1 MALTINTNI
10 MSLNAQR
17 NLSTSQTKLS
27 SAIERLSSGNRINS
41 AKDDAAG
48 LAISTRFTTQING
61 LNRAVQNA
69 NDGISLSQTTE
80 SALDEVTNN
89 LQRIREL
96 AVQSTNASNSSSDRA
111 ALDAEVQQRL
121 SEVTRIAT
129 QTNFNGMKVL
139 DGSAQN
145 LSFQVGANV
154 GEVITVG
161 LDKGM
166 KSNQVGQLASQTVD
180 VSSNFT
186 VAADAA
192 ATKGTFTSDAFTGAN
207 YTGAAAKTFKVG
219 NTNIT
224 LNTDLSGDTDGSATA
239 AAIQAQ
245 LTSAGDTS
253 VAVSAA
259 GGKVVFTAGTA
270 GAGAAPAPTGAG
282 AAIFGTGT
290 AVAGTDAVKAG
301 DAKSLTIAAGAAGAS
316 IQLADGTNF
325 SLAGTYKDAQGLADA
340 VNSKSGSGISAY
352 VSSDG
357 KSLTISSATGYTV
370 SGTQAGTLGITTQAV
385 STTSTL
391 ADSSVKTVDDANKT
405 INRIDAALQSVS
417 DLRSTLGA
425 VQNRFESTISNLQNI
440 SQNLTSSKSAI
451 TDADFAQETANMS
464 SAQILQQA
472 GVSVLAQAN
481 QSQQIVTKLL
491 Q

>member
-17 NLSTSQTKLS
+17 NLGASQTKLA

-48 LAISTRFTTQING
+48 LAISTRMTTQING

-96 AVQSTNASNSSSDRA
+96 AVQSTNASNSDSDRS

-154 GEVITVG
+154 GEVINVN
-161 LDKGM
+161 LNSGM
-166 KSNQVGQLASQTVD
+166 KANQVGQLATGSL
-180 VSSNFT
+180 
-186 VAADAA
+186 AA
-192 ATKGTFTSDAFTGAN
+192 ASFPKGLTLATGDL
-207 YTGAAAKTFKVG
+207 TIKLGAAAAVNVAAGTYGSVS
-219 NTNIT
+219 
-224 LNTDLSGDTDGSATA
+224 DLATA
-239 AAIQAQ
+239 INKAAG
-245 LTSAGDTS
+245 SS
-253 VAVSAA
+253 VASVD
-259 GGKVVFTAGTA
+259 GTTGELKVTADATNSITFGGTA
-270 GAGAAPAPTGAG
+270 QGTLGLPATAIAVSTSGASTA
-282 AAIFGTGT
+282 
-290 AVAGTDAVKAG
+290 AVAKTATSIDLVAG
-301 DAKSLTIAAGAAGAS
+301 DASFTVGGNSFDLTGSFKSM
-316 IQLADGTNF
+316 QDV
-325 SLAGTYKDAQGLADA
+325 ADA
-340 VNSKSGSGISAY
+340 INSKSGKGINAY
-352 VSSDG
+352 VSTDG
-357 KSLTISSATGYTV
+357 SLKFSSASEISVTT
-370 SGTQAGTLGITTQAV
+370 SGSAAATALGITAQDDKV
-385 STTSTL
+385 STTQTL
-391 ADSSVKTVDDANKT
+391 ADATVKTVDGANDT

-425 VQNRFESTISNLQNI
+425 VQNRFDSTISNLQNI

>member
-17 NLSTSQTKLS
+17 NLGASQTKLA

-48 LAISTRFTTQING
+48 LAISTRMTTQING

-96 AVQSTNASNSSSDRA
+96 AVQSTNASNSDSDRS

-154 GEVITVG
+154 GEVINVG

-166 KSNQVGQLASQTVD
+166 KANQVGQLATGSI
-180 VSSNFT
+180 
-186 VAADAA
+186 AA
-192 ATKGTFTSDAFTGAN
+192 ATFPKGLTLAAGDLTVKIG
-207 YTGAAAKTFKVG
+207 TGAAVNVAAG
-219 NTNIT
+219 NYGNVSDLATAINKAAGSNVASVDGTTGELAIT
-224 LNTDLSGDTDGSATA
+224 AGATDAVAFAGTAATTLGLPATTA
-239 AAIQAQ
+239 AAA
-245 LTSAGDTS
+245 
-253 VAVSAA
+253 
-259 GGKVVFTAGTA
+259 
-270 GAGAAPAPTGAG
+270 TGAST
-282 AAIFGTGT
+282 A
-290 AVAGTDAVKAG
+290 AVASTKTSIDLVAG
-301 DAKSLTIAAGAAGAS
+301 DASFTVGGQSFDLTGSFKSM
-316 IQLADGTNF
+316 QDV
-325 SLAGTYKDAQGLADA
+325 ADA
-340 VNSKSGSGISAY
+340 VNSKSGKGINAY
-352 VSSDG
+352 VSTDG
-357 KSLTISSATGYTV
+357 SLKFSSASDISVTV
-370 SGTQAGTLGITTQAV
+370 KAGSGAATLGLTTQTDAV
-385 STTSTL
+385 STTATL
-391 ADSSVKTVDDANKT
+391 ADANVKTVDGANDT

>member
-27 SAIERLSSGNRINS
+27 SAIERLSSGMRINS

-96 AVQSTNASNSSSDRA
+96 AVQSTNASNSDSDRA

-139 DGSAQN
+139 DGSAN
-145 LSFQVGANV
+145 SLSFQVGANV

-161 LDKGM
+161 LNQGM
-166 KSNQVGQLASQTVD
+166 KANQVGQLATGSASMSFAATAATAGKTVVAGAKTD
-180 VSSNFT
+180 YSGAGNDATFT
-186 VAADAA
+186 VG
-192 ATKGTFTSDAFTGAN
+192 GTS
-207 YTGAAAKTFKVG
+207 
-219 NTNIT
+219 IT
-224 LNTDLSGDTDGSATA
+224 LNTDLTNLTGVAGAINTQLTAAGNTAVTASVNADGKLQFTSATTGN
-239 AAIQAQ
+239 
-245 LTSAGDTS
+245 TS
-253 VAVSAA
+253 
-259 GGKVVFTAGTA
+259 
-270 GAGAAPAPTGAG
+270 AAPALGGADVADLG
-282 AAIFGTGT
+282 AATST
-290 AVAGTDAVKAG
+290 AGVSVG
-301 DAKSLTIAAGAAGAS
+301 DKTPVTLAAGAATLQVGDNPS
-316 IQLADGTNF
+316 FD
-325 SLAGTYKDAQGLADA
+325 LAGTYNSAQDLADA
-340 VNSKSGSGISAY
+340 INAKSGQGINAY
-352 VSSDG
+352 VGSDG
-357 KSLTISSATGYTV
+357 AVKFASAKDITVGGTAPASAGLT
-370 SGTQAGTLGITTQAV
+370 AGKLAV
-385 STTSTL
+385 STTTTL
-391 ADSSVKTVDDANKT
+391 ADSSVKTVDGANAT

-417 DLRSTLGA
+417 NLRSDLGA

>member
-1 MALTINTNI
+1 MSLTINTNI

-17 NLSTSQTKLS
+17 NLNTSQTKLA

-48 LAISTRFTTQING
+48 LAISTRMTTQING

-96 AVQSTNASNSSSDRA
+96 AVQSTNASNSDSDRA
-111 ALDAEVQQRL
+111 ALDSEVQQRL

-154 GEVITVG
+154 GEVINVG

-166 KSNQVGQLASQTVD
+166 KASQVGQLATGSL
-180 VSSNFT
+180 
-186 VAADAA
+186 AK
-192 ATKGTFTSDAFTGAN
+192 ATFP
-207 YTGAAAKTFKVG
+207 TGAAIADGDLTVKVGTNAAVNVAAGTYTSVSDLATAINKAAGSSVASVDSTTGELSIDGDTNDVTLTAKTG
-219 NTNIT
+219 
-224 LNTDLSGDTDGSATA
+224 TA
-239 AAIQAQ
+239 AED
-245 LTSAGDTS
+245 LGLKSYTSA
-253 VAVSAA
+253 
-259 GGKVVFTAGTA
+259 AGTA
-270 GAGAAPAPTGAG
+270 GVS
-282 AAIFGTGT
+282 T
-290 AVAGTDAVKAG
+290 AAVKGTSTAITLAKG
-301 DAKSLTIAAGAAGAS
+301 DLTLSVGGTSLDVEGSFKSM
-316 IQLADGTNF
+316 QDV
-325 SLAGTYKDAQGLADA
+325 ADA
-340 VNSKSGSGISAY
+340 INSQSGKGINAYVAQDGSLKFSSAQAITVQAKTGSGAE
-352 VSSDG
+352 D
-357 KSLTISSATGYTV
+357 
-370 SGTQAGTLGITTQAV
+370 LGFPTT
-385 STTSTL
+385 STTYAVDDNTTL
-391 ADSSVKTVDDANKT
+391 ADSNIKTVDGANAT

-417 DLRSTLGA
+417 DLRSQLGA

-472 GVSVLAQAN
+472 GVSVLATAN
-481 QSQQIVTKLL
+481 SSQQIVTKLL
-491 Q
+491 G

>member
-17 NLSTSQTKLS
+17 NLGASQTKLA

-48 LAISTRFTTQING
+48 LAISTRMTTQING

-96 AVQSTNASNSSSDRA
+96 AVQSTNASNSDSDRS

-154 GEVITVG
+154 GEVINVNLNT
-161 LDKGM
+161 GM
-166 KSNQVGQLASQTVD
+166 KANQVGQLATGSL
-180 VSSNFT
+180 
-186 VAADAA
+186 AA
-192 ATKGTFTSDAFTGAN
+192 ATFPKGLTLAAGALTVTNAAGTAVNVAAGNYGNVSDLAAAINKAAGSSVAAVDGTTGELAI
-207 YTGAAAKTFKVG
+207 TAGATAVDFGGAAAT
-219 NTNIT
+219 T
-224 LNTDLSGDTDGSATA
+224 LGLPATTA
-239 AAIQAQ
+239 AA
-245 LTSAGDTS
+245 G
-253 VAVSAA
+253 
-259 GGKVVFTAGTA
+259 
-270 GAGAAPAPTGAG
+270 TGAS
-282 AAIFGTGT
+282 TG
-290 AVAGTDAVKAG
+290 AVAATKTSIDLVAG
-301 DAKSLTIAAGAAGAS
+301 DASFTVGGQSFDLTGSFKSM
-316 IQLADGTNF
+316 QDV
-325 SLAGTYKDAQGLADA
+325 ADA
-340 VNSKSGSGISAY
+340 VNSKSGKGINAY
-352 VSSDG
+352 VSTDG
-357 KSLTISSATGYTV
+357 SLKFSSASDISVTV
-370 SGTQAGTLGITTQAV
+370 KAGSGAATLGLTTQTDAV

-391 ADSSVKTVDDANKT
+391 ADASVKTVDGANDT

-425 VQNRFESTISNLQNI
+425 VQNRFDSTISNLQNI

>member
-17 NLSTSQTKLS
+17 NLGASQTKLA

-48 LAISTRFTTQING
+48 LAISTRMTTQING

-96 AVQSTNASNSSSDRA
+96 AVQSTNASNSDSDRA
-111 ALDAEVQQRL
+111 ALDSEVQQRL

-139 DGSAQN
+139 DGSANN

-154 GEVITVG
+154 GEVINVG

-166 KSNQVGQLASQTVD
+166 KASQVGQLATGSLAKATFPTGLNLKAGDLTV
-180 VSSNFT
+180 
-186 VAADAA
+186 
-192 ATKGTFTSDAFTGAN
+192 
-207 YTGAAAKTFKVG
+207 KVG
-219 NTNIT
+219 
-224 LNTDLSGDTDGSATA
+224 
-239 AAIQAQ
+239 
-245 LTSAGDTS
+245 
-253 VAVSAA
+253 
-259 GGKVVFTAGTA
+259 TAGTA
-270 GAGAAPAPTGAG
+270 VDVAPGQYNSVSDLA
-282 AAIFGTGT
+282 AAINTAAGGPVASVDSTTGELSVKGGTTNDITFAGSAKTSLGIVDYT
-290 AVAGTDAVKAG
+290 ASATPAASVSTKTVAGTATSINLAKGDLSLSVGNTSLDIEGSFKSMQDVADAINSQSGKGINAYVAQDGSLKFSSAQAITVKATTG
-301 DAKSLTIAAGAAGAS
+301 TGA
-316 IQLADGTNF
+316 D
-325 SLAGTYKDAQGLADA
+325 
-340 VNSKSGSGISAY
+340 
-352 VSSDG
+352 
-357 KSLTISSATGYTV
+357 
-370 SGTQAGTLGITTQAV
+370 TLGFPTT
-385 STTSTL
+385 STTYAVDDNTTL
-391 ADSSVKTVDDANKT
+391 ADSNIKTVDGANAT

-417 DLRSTLGA
+417 DLRSQLGA

-472 GVSVLAQAN
+472 GVSVLATAN
-481 QSQQIVTKLL
+481 SSQQIVTKLL
-491 Q
+491 G

>member
-17 NLSTSQTKLS
+17 NLGASQTKLA

-48 LAISTRFTTQING
+48 LAISTRMTTQING

-96 AVQSTNASNSSSDRA
+96 AVQSTNASNSDSDRS

-154 GEVITVG
+154 GEVINVN
-161 LDKGM
+161 LNSGM
-166 KSNQVGQLASQTVD
+166 KANQVGQLATGSL
-180 VSSNFT
+180 
-186 VAADAA
+186 AA
-192 ATKGTFTSDAFTGAN
+192 ATFPKGLTLATGDLTVKVGAGTAVNVAAGTYGSVSDLATAINKAAGSTVASVDGTTGELAISGGATNAVVFGGTAQTALGLPATTAAGATGAS
-207 YTGAAAKTFKVG
+207 TAAIAGTATSIDLKAGEASFTVGGQSFDLVGSFKSEQDVADAI
-219 NTNIT
+219 NSK
-224 LNTDLSGDTDGSATA
+224 SGKGINAYVSTDGSLKFSSASEISITA
-239 AAIQAQ
+239 
-245 LTSAGDTS
+245 
-253 VAVSAA
+253 
-259 GGKVVFTAGTA
+259 
-270 GAGAAPAPTGAG
+270 TGAG
-282 AAIFGTGT
+282 AT
-290 AVAGTDAVKAG
+290 A
-301 DAKSLTIAAGAAGAS
+301 
-316 IQLADGTNF
+316 
-325 SLAGTYKDAQGLADA
+325 
-340 VNSKSGSGISAY
+340 
-352 VSSDG
+352 
-357 KSLTISSATGYTV
+357 
-370 SGTQAGTLGITTQAV
+370 LGITTQDDKV
-385 STTSTL
+385 STTQTL
-391 ADSSVKTVDDANKT
+391 ADSSVKTVDGANDT

-417 DLRSTLGA
+417 SLRSTLGA
-425 VQNRFESTISNLQNI
+425 VQNRFDSTISNLQNI

>member
-1 MALTINTNI
+1 MSLTINTNI

-48 LAISTRFTTQING
+48 MAISTRMTTQING

-69 NDGISLSQTTE
+69 NDGISLAQTTE

-96 AVQSTNASNSSSDRA
+96 AVQSTNASNSPSDRA

-139 DGSAQN
+139 DGSAKN

-166 KSNQVGQLASQTVD
+166 KANQVGSLAEVSATPTFGYKLAANALTVTTGGG
-180 VSSNFT
+180 SAKS
-186 VAADAA
+186 VAA
-192 ATKGTFTSDAFTGAN
+192 GTYASASD
-207 YTGAAAKTFKVG
+207 
-219 NTNIT
+219 
-224 LNTDLSGDTDGSATA
+224 LA
-239 AAIQAQ
+239 AAIN
-245 LTSAGDTS
+245 T
-253 VAVSAA
+253 AA
-259 GGKVVFTAGTA
+259 GSTVASVGTSGELTITNTDTVNPIA
-270 GAGAAPAPTGAG
+270 FGGAGATALGIPATVAKATDATTPT
-282 AAIFGTGT
+282 TGNST
-290 AVAGTDAVKAG
+290 AVADTFSNTLGAG
-301 DAKSLTIAAGAAGAS
+301 DLSISIGGGKSFDIT
-316 IQLADGTNF
+316 GTF
-325 SLAGTYKDAQGLADA
+325 KSTQDLADA
-340 VNSKSGSGISAY
+340 INAHTSEGISAY
-352 VSSDG
+352 VGEDGSLKMSSAQSIAVTLG
-357 KSLTISSATGYTV
+357 SSATNQASKLGF
-370 SGTQAGTLGITTQAV
+370 SAGTQAVATAT
-385 STTSTL
+385 TL
-391 ADSSVKTVDDANKT
+391 ADSSVKTVDGANET

-417 DLRSTLGA
+417 DLRSDLGA
-425 VQNRFESTISNLQNI
+425 VQNRFDSTISNLSNI
-440 SQNLTSSKSAI
+440 SQNLTASKSAI

-472 GVSVLAQAN
+472 GVSVLATAN

-491 Q
+491 G

>member
-17 NLSTSQTKLS
+17 NLSTSQMKLS
-27 SAIERLSSGNRINS
+27 SAIARLSSGNRINS

-96 AVQSTNASNSSSDRA
+96 AVQSTNASNSPSDRA

-139 DGSAQN
+139 DGSAKQ

-166 KSNQVGQLASQTVD
+166 KANQVGQLATVGATPTGFGG
-180 VSSNFT
+180 VKI
-186 VAADAA
+186 AAGDL
-192 ATKGTFTSDAFTGAN
+192 TI
-207 YTGAAAKTFKVG
+207 KVG
-219 NTNIT
+219 
-224 LNTDLSGDTDGSATA
+224 TA
-239 AAIQAQ
+239 AAVNVAAGTYSSAADLAKAINDKAGAGFASVDATSGELKFSNASTTDAVVIAGQAATDLGFAQ
-245 LTSAGDTS
+245 T
-253 VAVSAA
+253 VAVGTAWTP
-259 GGKVVFTAGTA
+259 TAGTDSTKVA
-270 GAGAAPAPTGAG
+270 DAYKPVTLAAGDLSITVGAGKSFD
-282 AAIFGTGT
+282 ITGT
-290 AVAGTDAVKAG
+290 F
-301 DAKSLTIAAGAAGAS
+301 KST
-316 IQLADGTNF
+316 QDV
-325 SLAGTYKDAQGLADA
+325 ADA
-340 VNSKSGSGISAY
+340 INAHTGEGISAY
-352 VSSDG
+352 VAEDGSLKMTSSQEITVAAG
-357 KSLTISSATGYTV
+357 ATSPAATKLGFAAWTTGVSAN
-370 SGTQAGTLGITTQAV
+370 
-385 STTSTL
+385 TL
-391 ADSSVKTVDDANKT
+391 ADSSIKSVDGANET
-405 INRIDAALQSVS
+405 INRVDAALQSIS
-417 DLRSTLGA
+417 SLRSDLGA
-425 VQNRFESTISNLQNI
+425 VQNRFESTIANLQNI

-481 QSQQIVTKLL
+481 QSQQIVQKLL

>member
-17 NLSTSQTKLS
+17 NLGTSQTKLA

-48 LAISTRFTTQING
+48 LAISTRMTTQING

-96 AVQSTNASNSSSDRA
+96 AVQSTNASNSDSDRA

-154 GEVITVG
+154 GEVINVG
-161 LDKGM
+161 LDQGM
-166 KSNQVGQLASQTVD
+166 KANQVGQLATGSI
-180 VSSNFT
+180 
-186 VAADAA
+186 AA
-192 ATKGTFTSDAFTGAN
+192 ATFPKGL
-207 YTGAAAKTFKVG
+207 
-219 NTNIT
+219 T
-224 LNTDLSGDTDGSATA
+224 LA
-239 AAIQAQ
+239 
-245 LTSAGDTS
+245 AGDLT
-253 VAVSAA
+253 V
-259 GGKVVFTAGTA
+259 KV
-270 GAGAAPAPTGAG
+270 
-282 AAIFGTGT
+282 GTGT
-290 AVAGTDAVKAG
+290 AVNVAAGNYGSVADVATAINKAAGSTVATVNGTTGELAIAGGAGGVTFAGAGKATLGLADAPADQAGPPVVPGVSASTLAVAATKTSIDLVAG
-301 DAKSLTIAAGAAGAS
+301 DASFTVGGQSFDLTGSFKSM
-316 IQLADGTNF
+316 QDV
-325 SLAGTYKDAQGLADA
+325 ADA
-340 VNSKSGSGISAY
+340 VNSKSGKGINAY
-352 VSSDG
+352 VSTDG
-357 KSLTISSATGYTV
+357 SLKFSSASDISVTV
-370 SGTQAGTLGITTQAV
+370 KAGSGAATLGLTTQTDAV
-385 STTSTL
+385 STTQTL
-391 ADSSVKTVDDANKT
+391 ADSSVKTVDGANDT
-405 INRIDAALQSVS
+405 INHIDAALQSVS
-417 DLRSTLGA
+417 NLRSTLGA

>member
-61 LNRAVQNA
+61 LTQAVRNA

-96 AVQSTNASNSSSDRA
+96 AVQSTNASNSASDRA

-139 DGSAQN
+139 DGSAKE

-161 LDKGM
+161 LDKGV
-166 KSNQVGQLASQTVD
+166 KANQVGQLATGSVGG
-180 VSSNFT
+180 FK
-186 VAADAA
+186 AA
-192 ATKGTFTSDAFTGAN
+192 AN
-207 YTGAAAKTFKVG
+207 
-219 NTNIT
+219 
-224 LNTDLSGDTDGSATA
+224 
-239 AAIQAQ
+239 
-245 LTSAGDTS
+245 
-253 VAVSAA
+253 
-259 GGKVVFTAGTA
+259 TAGTTTA
-270 GAGAAPAPTGAG
+270 SSVIADYTADFDITVNGQAASVTGATDQASFLTALNTSL
-282 AAIFGTGT
+282 AAGTSGVTASFDATNHLVLTNGT
-290 AVAGTDAVKAG
+290 TGKNSVAPAVAGADVAQLGTLKTVDGVDAGSPAPVTLG
-301 DAKSLTIAAGAAGAS
+301 DVTLQVGSSTAFS
-316 IQLADGTNF
+316 IEGTFN
-325 SLAGTYKDAQGLADA
+325 TAQDLADA
-340 VNSKSGSGISAY
+340 INAKSGDGINAY
-352 VSSDG
+352 VGSDG
-357 KSLTISSATGYTV
+357 AVKFASASTITVGGTAADITAAGLT
-370 SGTQAGTLGITTQAV
+370 AGAIDV
-385 STTSTL
+385 STTTTL
-391 ADSSVKTVDDANKT
+391 ADSSIKTVDGANDT
-405 INRIDAALQSVS
+405 INRVDAALQSIS
-417 DLRSTLGA
+417 DLRSDLGA

-440 SQNLTSSKSAI
+440 SQNLTASRSAI

-481 QSQQIVTKLL
+481 QSQQIVQKLL

>member
-1 MALTINTNI
+1 MSLTINTNI

-17 NLSTSQTKLS
+17 NLTTSQTKLS

-48 LAISTRFTTQING
+48 MAISTRMTTQING

-69 NDGISLSQTTE
+69 NDGISLAQTTE

-96 AVQSTNASNSSSDRA
+96 AVQSTNASNSPSDRA

-139 DGSAQN
+139 DGSAKN

-166 KSNQVGQLASQTVD
+166 KANQVGSLAETSASPTFGVTLAAGDLKVKVGTGGTD
-180 VSSNFT
+180 VS
-186 VAADAA
+186 VA
-192 ATKGTFTSDAFTGAN
+192 
-207 YTGAAAKTFKVG
+207 
-219 NTNIT
+219 
-224 LNTDLSGDTDGSATA
+224 
-239 AAIQAQ
+239 
-245 LTSAGDTS
+245 
-253 VAVSAA
+253 
-259 GGKVVFTAGTA
+259 
-270 GAGAAPAPTGAG
+270 
-282 AAIFGTGT
+282 
-290 AVAGTDAVKAG
+290 
-301 DAKSLTIAAGAAGAS
+301 
-316 IQLADGTNF
+316 
-325 SLAGTYKDAQGLADA
+325 AGTYTSAADLATAINKAAGSELAKVGTDGELAFSNSDLTNDVTLTSGGGATALALPATVAKATNATTPGTAASTGVAKNLSGTLQAGDLSISVGGGKSFDITGTFKSTQDLADA
-340 VNSKSGSGISAY
+340 INAHTSEGISAY
-352 VSSDG
+352 VAEDGSLKMSS
-357 KSLTISSATGYTV
+357 SQAISINVGTANADNIATKLGFSTGTTDVATGT
-370 SGTQAGTLGITTQAV
+370 
-385 STTSTL
+385 TL
-391 ADSSVKTVDDANKT
+391 ADSSVKTVDGANET

-417 DLRSTLGA
+417 DLRSDLGA
-425 VQNRFESTISNLQNI
+425 VQNRFDSTISNLSNI
-440 SQNLTSSKSAI
+440 SQNLTASKSAI

-472 GVSVLAQAN
+472 GVSVLATAN

-491 Q
+491 G

>member
-17 NLSTSQTKLS
+17 NLGASQTKLA

-48 LAISTRFTTQING
+48 LAISTRMTTQING

-96 AVQSTNASNSSSDRA
+96 AVQSTNASNSDSDRA

-154 GEVITVG
+154 GEVINVG
-161 LDKGM
+161 LNQGM
-166 KSNQVGQLASQTVD
+166 KANQVGQLATGSI
-180 VSSNFT
+180 
-186 VAADAA
+186 AA
-192 ATKGTFTSDAFTGAN
+192 ATFPKGL
-207 YTGAAAKTFKVG
+207 
-219 NTNIT
+219 T
-224 LNTDLSGDTDGSATA
+224 LA
-239 AAIQAQ
+239 
-245 LTSAGDTS
+245 AGDLT
-253 VAVSAA
+253 V
-259 GGKVVFTAGTA
+259 KV
-270 GAGAAPAPTGAG
+270 GAGAAVNVAACNYGSVSDLAAAINKAAGSNVAAVDGTTGELAVTADATNAIAFGGTAQTALGLPATVAVSTTGAST
-282 AAIFGTGT
+282 A
-290 AVAGTDAVKAG
+290 AVAATKTSIDLVAG
-301 DAKSLTIAAGAAGAS
+301 DASFTVGGQSFDLTGSFKSM
-316 IQLADGTNF
+316 QDV
-325 SLAGTYKDAQGLADA
+325 ADA
-340 VNSKSGSGISAY
+340 VNSKSGKGINAY
-352 VSSDG
+352 VSTDG
-357 KSLTISSATGYTV
+357 SLKFSSASDISVTV
-370 SGTQAGTLGITTQAV
+370 KAGSGAATLGLTTQTDAV
-385 STTSTL
+385 STTQTL
-391 ADSSVKTVDDANKT
+391 ADSSVKTVDGANDT
-405 INRIDAALQSVS
+405 INHIDAALQSVS
-417 DLRSTLGA
+417 NLRSTLGA

>member
-48 LAISTRFTTQING
+48 LAISTRMTTQING

-96 AVQSTNASNSSSDRA
+96 AVQSTNASNSPSDRA

-154 GEVITVG
+154 GEVINVS
-161 LDKGM
+161 LNQGM
-166 KSNQVGQLASQTVD
+166 KADQVGQLASQTVA
-180 VSSNFT
+180 VGGSFSAT
-186 VAADAA
+186 AAVAATAGSYSSA
-192 ATKGTFTSDAFTGAN
+192 AFTGAD
-207 YTGAAAKTFKVG
+207 YTAAPKTFTVG
-219 NTNIT
+219 GTSIT
-224 LNTDLSGDTDGSATA
+224 LNTDLSADTTGAATA
-239 AAIQAQ
+239 AAIQTQ
-245 LTSAGDTS
+245 LTAAGNTS
-253 VAVSAA
+253 VTASAA
-259 GGKVVFTAGTA
+259 GGKVVFTNATG
-270 GAGAAPAPTGAG
+270 GAGSDPVPTGAG
-282 AAIFGTGT
+282 ASIFGAGT
-290 AVAGTDAVKAG
+290 TVAGKDAVKVG
-301 DAKSLTIAAGAAGAS
+301 DPTPLTIAAGAAGANITLS
-316 IQLADGTNF
+316 NGTSF
-325 SLAGTYKDAQGLADA
+325 SLAGTYKDAQSLADA
-340 VNSKSGSGISAY
+340 VNAKSGSGISAY

-357 KSLTISSATGYTV
+357 GSLTISSATAYTV

-391 ADSSVKTVDDANKT
+391 ADSSVKTVDGANQT
-405 INRIDAALQSVS
+405 INHIDAALQSVS

>member
-27 SAIERLSSGNRINS
+27 SAIARLSSGNRINS

-96 AVQSTNASNSSSDRA
+96 AVQSTNASNSPSDRE

-139 DGSAQN
+139 DGSAKE

-166 KSNQVGQLASQTVD
+166 KANQVGQLATDSIDLSGKLGTTVTTAQTTDWTTANASTKGVVTYGSKSVD
-180 VSSNFT
+180 WGDYTGATQADAITFLKNQLGSDFT
-186 VAADAA
+186 VAANATTATSIDVTDNSVGKTLDAGDL
-192 ATKGTFTSDAFTGAN
+192 TFSIGGGTSFDITGTFKNAQDVADAINSHSSEGVTA
-207 YTGAAAKTFKVG
+207 YVG
-219 NTNIT
+219 
-224 LNTDLSGDTDGSATA
+224 TDGK
-239 AAIQAQ
+239 
-245 LTSAGDTS
+245 LN
-253 VAVSAA
+253 VAS
-259 GGKVVFTAGTA
+259 
-270 GAGAAPAPTGAG
+270 
-282 AAIFGTGT
+282 
-290 AVAGTDAVKAG
+290 
-301 DAKSLTIAAGAAGAS
+301 AKSIA
-316 IQLADGTNF
+316 
-325 SLAGTYKDAQGLADA
+325 
-340 VNSKSGSGISAY
+340 
-352 VSSDG
+352 
-357 KSLTISSATGYTV
+357 V
-370 SGTQAGTLGITTQAV
+370 SGTEQANLGFAATSAVGTTK
-385 STTSTL
+385 TL
-391 ADSSVKTVDDANKT
+391 ADSSIKTVDGANDT
-405 INRIDAALQSVS
+405 INRIDAALQSIS
-417 DLRSTLGA
+417 SLRSDLGA

-440 SQNLTSSKSAI
+440 SQNLTASKSAI

-481 QSQQIVTKLL
+481 QSQQIVQKLL

>member
-17 NLSTSQTKLS
+17 NLTTSQTKLS

-48 LAISTRFTTQING
+48 MAISTRMTTQING

-69 NDGISLSQTTE
+69 NDGISLAQTTE

-96 AVQSTNASNSSSDRA
+96 AVQSTNASNSPSDRQ

-139 DGSAQN
+139 DGSAKN

-166 KSNQVGQLASQTVD
+166 KANQVGQLATTSLTPNLAAGVTLKAGDLTIGGKD
-180 VSSNFT
+180 VTGNFTNADDLAAAINGAGGGLTAT
-186 VAADAA
+186 VAAGEIKLSNA
-192 ATKGTFTSDAFTGAN
+192 S
-207 YTGAAAKTFKVG
+207 GAAVAVAGAQTTALGIAAGSVADGASVTSTKVA
-219 NTNIT
+219 T
-224 LNTDLSGDTDGSATA
+224 ATA
-239 AAIQAQ
+239 ANKN
-245 LTSAGDTS
+245 G
-253 VAVSAA
+253 V
-259 GGKVVFTAGTA
+259 
-270 GAGAAPAPTGAG
+270 
-282 AAIFGTGT
+282 
-290 AVAGTDAVKAG
+290 
-301 DAKSLTIAAGAAGAS
+301 TIADGDLKIQVGSSTAFS
-316 IQLADGTNF
+316 ISGTF
-325 SLAGTYKDAQGLADA
+325 KSTQDLADA
-340 VNSKSGSGISAY
+340 INSKSSEGISAY
-352 VSSDG
+352 VGTDG
-357 KSLTISSATGYTV
+357 SLKVASAQGF
-370 SGTQAGTLGITTQAV
+370 SITTGTTAQAAGLADATVAV
-385 STTSTL
+385 SANTL
-391 ADSSVKTVDDANKT
+391 ADSSVATVDGANDT

-417 DLRSTLGA
+417 DLRSDLGA
-425 VQNRFESTISNLQNI
+425 VQNRFDSTISNLSNI

-472 GVSVLAQAN
+472 GVSVLATAN
-481 QSQQIVTKLL
+481 SSQQIVTKLL
-491 Q
+491 G

>member
-17 NLSTSQTKLS
+17 NLGASQTKLA

-48 LAISTRFTTQING
+48 LAISTRMTTQING

-96 AVQSTNASNSSSDRA
+96 AVQSTNASNSDSDRS

-154 GEVITVG
+154 GEVINVN
-161 LDKGM
+161 LNSGM
-166 KSNQVGQLASQTVD
+166 KANQVGQLATGSLAAASFPKGLTLAAGDLTVKVGAGAVVNVAAGNYGS
-180 VSSNFT
+180 VSDLATAINKAAGSTVASVDGTTGELSVTGGAGNALTFGGAAQGTLVLPAT
-186 VAADAA
+186 VAAGA
-192 ATKGTFTSDAFTGAN
+192 TGAS
-207 YTGAAAKTFKVG
+207 TAAVAKT
-219 NTNIT
+219 
-224 LNTDLSGDTDGSATA
+224 ATS
-239 AAIQAQ
+239 IN
-245 LTSAGDTS
+245 L
-253 VAVSAA
+253 V
-259 GGKVVFTAGTA
+259 
-270 GAGAAPAPTGAG
+270 
-282 AAIFGTGT
+282 
-290 AVAGTDAVKAG
+290 AG
-301 DAKSLTIAAGAAGAS
+301 DASFTVGGNSFDLTGSFKSM
-316 IQLADGTNF
+316 QDV
-325 SLAGTYKDAQGLADA
+325 ADA
-340 VNSKSGSGISAY
+340 INSKSGKGINAY
-352 VSSDG
+352 VSTDG
-357 KSLTISSATGYTV
+357 SLKFSSASEITV
-370 SGTQAGTLGITTQAV
+370 TTSGSAAATALGITAQDDKV
-385 STTSTL
+385 STTQTL
-391 ADSSVKTVDDANKT
+391 ADANVKTVDGANDT

-425 VQNRFESTISNLQNI
+425 VQNRFDSTISNLQNI

>member
-17 NLSTSQTKLS
+17 NLGASQTKLA

-48 LAISTRFTTQING
+48 LAISTRMTTQING

-96 AVQSTNASNSSSDRA
+96 AVQSTNASNSDSDRS

-154 GEVITVG
+154 GEVINVG

-166 KSNQVGQLASQTVD
+166 KANQVGQLATGSI
-180 VSSNFT
+180 
-186 VAADAA
+186 AA
-192 ATKGTFTSDAFTGAN
+192 ATFPKGLTLAAGDLTVKIG
-207 YTGAAAKTFKVG
+207 TGAAVNVAAG
-219 NTNIT
+219 NYGNVSDLATAINKAAGSNVASVDGTTGELAIT
-224 LNTDLSGDTDGSATA
+224 AGATDAVAFAGTAATTLGLPATTA
-239 AAIQAQ
+239 AAA
-245 LTSAGDTS
+245 
-253 VAVSAA
+253 
-259 GGKVVFTAGTA
+259 
-270 GAGAAPAPTGAG
+270 TGAST
-282 AAIFGTGT
+282 A
-290 AVAGTDAVKAG
+290 AVASTKTSIDLVAG
-301 DAKSLTIAAGAAGAS
+301 DASFTVGGQSFDLTGEFKSM
-316 IQLADGTNF
+316 QDV
-325 SLAGTYKDAQGLADA
+325 ADA
-340 VNSKSGSGISAY
+340 VNSKSGKGINAY
-352 VSSDG
+352 VSTDG
-357 KSLTISSATGYTV
+357 SLKFSSASDISVTV
-370 SGTQAGTLGITTQAV
+370 KAGSGAATLGLTTQTDAV
-385 STTSTL
+385 STTATL
-391 ADSSVKTVDDANKT
+391 ADANVKTVDGANDT

>member
-1 MALTINTNI
+1 MSLTINTNI

-17 NLSTSQTKLS
+17 NLTTSQTKLS

-48 LAISTRFTTQING
+48 MAISTRMTTQING

-69 NDGISLSQTTE
+69 NDGISLAQTTE

-96 AVQSTNASNSSSDRA
+96 AVQSTNASNSPSDRQ

-139 DGSAQN
+139 DGSAKN

-161 LDKGM
+161 LNQGM
-166 KSNQVGQLASQTVD
+166 KANQVGELATGAVDLSSQFKSAGGLTLAAGDLKVTN
-180 VSSNFT
+180 VTTGVATN
-186 VAADAA
+186 VAAGNYTDAA
-192 ATKGTFTSDAFTGAN
+192 ALASAI
-207 YTGAAAKTFKVG
+207 
-219 NTNIT
+219 NT
-224 LNTDLSGDTDGSATA
+224 
-239 AAIQAQ
+239 
-245 LTSAGDTS
+245 
-253 VAVSAA
+253 AA
-259 GGKVVFTAGTA
+259 GG
-270 GAGAAPAPTGAG
+270 
-282 AAIFGTGT
+282 
-290 AVAGTDAVKAG
+290 
-301 DAKSLTIAAGAAGAS
+301 TIAAKNATTGELDLTNASTTNDAVFSGSAASTLGLGTVAKNNGTVNGTGVSTGVKTAVTAPAGSPQSLTLGAGDLTVQVGS
-316 IQLADGTNF
+316 GT
-325 SLAGTYKDAQGLADA
+325 AIKIEGTFKSTQDVADA
-340 VNSKSGSGISAY
+340 INAHSSEGVTAY
-352 VSSDG
+352 VGTDG
-357 KSLTISSATGYTV
+357 KLNMSSAQALTVGGTKATTLGFAASYTV
-370 SGTQAGTLGITTQAV
+370 D
-385 STTSTL
+385 STKTL
-391 ADSSVKTVDDANKT
+391 ADSSVSTVDAANDT

-417 DLRSTLGA
+417 DLRSDLGA
-425 VQNRFESTISNLQNI
+425 VQNRFDSTISNLSNI

-472 GVSVLAQAN
+472 GVSVLATAN
-481 QSQQIVTKLL
+481 SSQQIVTKLL
-491 Q
+491 G

>member
-1 MALTINTNI
+1 MSLTINTNI

-17 NLSTSQTKLS
+17 NLTTSQNKLS

-48 LAISTRFTTQING
+48 MAISTRMTTQING
-61 LNRAVQNA
+61 LTQAQRNA
-69 NDGISLSQTTE
+69 NDGISLAQTTE
-80 SALDEVTNN
+80 SALDEVTND

-139 DGSAQN
+139 DGSAKS

-154 GEVITVG
+154 GEVINVG
-161 LDKGM
+161 LNQGM
-166 KSNQVGQLASQTVD
+166 KANQLGTLNEGSIGGFTATAATAGVT
-180 VSSNFT
+180 T
-186 VAADAA
+186 VAQPADLNAA
-192 ATKGTFTSDAFTGAN
+192 ATLTIDGKSVSVAAGTARTAAQYVAAVNTAATTAGATSVASLNADGTIAFTSATTGKASTAPAVTGLTVKSQTDGVDIGGAVPATIGDVTLQVGDNAAFSLKGTYNTAQDLADAINAQSGEGINAYVGSDGAVKF
-207 YTGAAAKTFKVG
+207 A
-219 NTNIT
+219 
-224 LNTDLSGDTDGSATA
+224 SASTVTIGGTA
-239 AAIQAQ
+239 ADI
-245 LTSAGDTS
+245 TSAGL
-253 VAVSAA
+253 
-259 GGKVVFTAGTA
+259 TA
-270 GAGAAPAPTGAG
+270 GAA
-282 AAIFGTGT
+282 
-290 AVAGTDAVKAG
+290 
-301 DAKSLTIAAGAAGAS
+301 
-316 IQLADGTNF
+316 
-325 SLAGTYKDAQGLADA
+325 
-340 VNSKSGSGISAY
+340 
-352 VSSDG
+352 
-357 KSLTISSATGYTV
+357 
-370 SGTQAGTLGITTQAV
+370 
-385 STTSTL
+385 TTSTATL
-391 ADSSVKTVDDANKT
+391 ADSSVKTVDGANET
-405 INRIDAALQSVS
+405 IARIDAALQSVS
-417 DLRSTLGA
+417 DLRSDLGA
-425 VQNRFESTISNLQNI
+425 VQNRFDSTISNLSNI

>member
-48 LAISTRFTTQING
+48 LAISTRMTTQING

-96 AVQSTNASNSSSDRA
+96 AVQSTNASNSSSDRT

-154 GEVITVG
+154 GEVINVS
-161 LDKGM
+161 LDSGM
-166 KSNQVGQLASQTVD
+166 KANQVGQLAT
-180 VSSNFT
+180 
-186 VAADAA
+186 
-192 ATKGTFTSDAFTGAN
+192 
-207 YTGAAAKTFKVG
+207 
-219 NTNIT
+219 
-224 LNTDLSGDTDGSATA
+224 GSATPSFAGTAAVPGTAGSTVGATTVTKSDFTAAPASFTVNGKTVSLDTDYTDVDGVA
-239 AAIQAQ
+239 AAINTQLAAQ
-245 LTSAGDTS
+245 GAGAT
-253 VAVSAA
+253 VANA
-259 GGKVVFTAGTA
+259 GGKLTFTNTSN
-270 GAGAAPAPTGAG
+270 GATSPT
-282 AAIFGTGT
+282 
-290 AVAGTDAVKAG
+290 VAGTDAATLFGAFTPTAGTADVPAGANVPINLAAG
-301 DAKSLTIAAGAAGAS
+301 DLTLKVGDNAAFNISGKFNS
-316 IQLADGTNF
+316 TQD
-325 SLAGTYKDAQGLADA
+325 LADA
-340 VNSKSGSGISAY
+340 INAKSGEGINAY
-352 VSSDG
+352 VATDG
-357 KSLTISSATGYTV
+357 SLKFSSATAITV
-370 SGTQAGTLGITTQAV
+370 GGADPTAAGFTAGTLGV
-385 STTSTL
+385 SNGTTL
-391 ADSSVKTVDDANKT
+391 ADSNVKTVDGANDT

-425 VQNRFESTISNLQNI
+425 VQNRFDSTISNLQNI

>member
-1 MALTINTNI
+1 
-10 MSLNAQR
+10 
-17 NLSTSQTKLS
+17 
-27 SAIERLSSGNRINS
+27 
-41 AKDDAAG
+41 
-48 LAISTRFTTQING
+48 
-61 LNRAVQNA
+61 VQNA

-89 LQRIREL
+89 MQRIREL
-96 AVQSTNASNSSSDRA
+96 AVQSTNASNSPSDRA

-154 GEVITVG
+154 GEVINVSLNT
-161 LDKGM
+161 GM
-166 KSNQVGQLASQTVD
+166 KANQVGELATSTIA
-180 VSSNFT
+180 
-186 VAADAA
+186 AADIATTLGTGGA
-192 ATKGTFTSDAFTGAN
+192 ATTLAAGDFKIQVGTGTAFDITGDIKTTQDLADAINSKSGQGVTAYVAENGDLKISSAQALTFTGTATA
-207 YTGAAAKTFKVG
+207 
-219 NTNIT
+219 
-224 LNTDLSGDTDGSATA
+224 ATA
-239 AAIQAQ
+239 AA
-245 LTSAGDTS
+245 
-253 VAVSAA
+253 
-259 GGKVVFTAGTA
+259 GKFQTA
-270 GAGAAPAPTGAG
+270 
-282 AAIFGTGT
+282 
-290 AVAGTDAVKAG
+290 
-301 DAKSLTIAAGAAGAS
+301 
-316 IQLADGTNF
+316 N
-325 SLAGTYKDAQGLADA
+325 
-340 VNSKSGSGISAY
+340 
-352 VSSDG
+352 
-357 KSLTISSATGYTV
+357 AT
-370 SGTQAGTLGITTQAV
+370 V

-391 ADSSVKTVDDANKT
+391 ADASVATVDGANDT

-417 DLRSTLGA
+417 ALRSTLGA

>member
-1 MALTINTNI
+1 MSLTINTNI

-48 LAISTRFTTQING
+48 LAISTRMTTQING

-96 AVQSTNASNSSSDRA
+96 AVQSTNASNSTSDRA

-166 KSNQVGQLASQTVD
+166 KASQIGQLNTGSATPVIP
-180 VSSNFT
+180 
-186 VAADAA
+186 AAAA
-192 ATKGTFTSDAFTGAN
+192 ATTGSAAVAGNTVMTGAPGLD
-207 YTGAAAKTFKVG
+207 YSGGDKTFKVG
-219 NTNIT
+219 
-224 LNTDLSGDTDGSATA
+224 SATVTLTGTYA
-239 AAIQAQ
+239 TQADMLTDINSQ
-245 LTSAGDTS
+245 LTGVTAS
-253 VAVSAA
+253 VN
-259 GGKVVFTAGTA
+259 GGNLTFTNNTA
-270 GAGAAPAPTGAG
+270 GAGAAPVIDDSADSVLGAQLSTTPG
-282 AAIFGTGT
+282 AA
-290 AVAGTDAVKAG
+290 AVAAAPATTGG
-301 DAKSLTIAAGAAGAS
+301 LTLAAGAVTVKVGDNDAF
-316 IQLADGTNF
+316 D
-325 SLAGTYKDAQGLADA
+325 LAGKYNSVQDLADA
-340 VNSKSGSGISAY
+340 INAKSGQGINAY
-352 VSSDG
+352 VSTATDG
-357 KSLTISSATGYTV
+357 TQSLKFGSSSAITIGGTAPASAGFTAGAV
-370 SGTQAGTLGITTQAV
+370 GDSGK
-385 STTSTL
+385 TL
-391 ADSSVKTVDDANKT
+391 ADSSVKTVDGANET
-405 INRIDAALQSVS
+405 IERIDAALQSVS
-417 DLRSTLGA
+417 SLRSDLGA

-472 GVSVLAQAN
+472 GVSVLATAN
-481 QSQQIVTKLL
+481 SSQQIVTKLL
-491 Q
+491 G

>member
-27 SAIERLSSGNRINS
+27 SAIERLSSGMRINS

-96 AVQSTNASNSSSDRA
+96 AVQSTNASNSDSDRA

-121 SEVTRIAT
+121 AEVTRIAT

-139 DGSAQN
+139 DGSAN
-145 LSFQVGANV
+145 SLSFQVGANV

-161 LDKGM
+161 LNQGM
-166 KSNQVGQLASQTVD
+166 KANQVGQLASGSASLAFTATAASGAVTTAGQALATSDFSVTPA
-180 VSSNFT
+180 NFT
-186 VAADAA
+186 VN
-192 ATKGTFTSDAFTGAN
+192 GT
-207 YTGAAAKTFKVG
+207 
-219 NTNIT
+219 
-224 LNTDLSGDTDGSATA
+224 
-239 AAIQAQ
+239 
-245 LTSAGDTS
+245 
-253 VAVSAA
+253 AVSLTTNLTNAA
-259 GGKVVFTAGTA
+259 GVAAEINTQL
-270 GAGAAPAPTGAG
+270 GAGATATASVNATTGRIEFTSTATGNTATAPVIAG
-282 AAIFGTGT
+282 ANASIFGTTSTT
-290 AVAGTDAVKAG
+290 AGVSIG
-301 DAKSLTIAAGAAGAS
+301 DKTPVTLAAGAVTLQVGDNPS
-316 IQLADGTNF
+316 FD
-325 SLAGTYKDAQGLADA
+325 LAGTYNSAQDLADA
-340 VNSKSGSGISAY
+340 INAKSGQGINAY
-352 VSSDG
+352 VGSDG
-357 KSLTISSATGYTV
+357 AVKFASAKAITVGGTAPADAGLT
-370 SGTQAGTLGITTQAV
+370 AGTLAV
-385 STTSTL
+385 STTDTL
-391 ADSSVKTVDDANKT
+391 ANSSVKTVDGANQT

-417 DLRSTLGA
+417 DLRSDLGA

-481 QSQQIVTKLL
+481 QAQQIVSKLL

>member
-48 LAISTRFTTQING
+48 LAISTRMTTQING

-96 AVQSTNASNSSSDRA
+96 AVQSTNASNSPSDRA
-111 ALDAEVQQRL
+111 ALDSEVQQRL

-154 GEVITVG
+154 GEVINVS
-161 LDKGM
+161 LNQGM
-166 KSNQVGQLASQTVD
+166 KADQVGQLASQTVS
-180 VSSNFT
+180 VASNFT
-186 VAADAA
+186 AAT
-192 ATKGTFTSDAFTGAN
+192 ATKGTYTSAAYTGADYTGAN
-207 YTGAAAKTFKVG
+207 AKTFSVG
-219 NTNIT
+219 GTSIT
-224 LNTDLSGDTDGSATA
+224 LNTDLSTDTNGTATA
-239 AAIQAQ
+239 AAIQTQ
-245 LTSAGDTS
+245 LTAAGNTS
-253 VAVSAA
+253 VTASAA
-259 GGKVVFTAGTA
+259 GGKVVFTNATAGATAAPTPTGAGASIFGAGAALDGKAVGDATPLTIAAGTA
-270 GAGAAPAPTGAG
+270 GA
-282 AAIFGTGT
+282 
-290 AVAGTDAVKAG
+290 
-301 DAKSLTIAAGAAGAS
+301 SLT
-316 IQLADGTNF
+316 LADGTSF
-325 SLAGTYKDAQGLADA
+325 SLAGTYKDAQSLADA

-357 KSLTISSATGYTV
+357 KSLTIASATAYTV
-370 SGTQAGTLGITTQAV
+370 SGTQAATLGFSSQAV

-391 ADSSVKTVDDANKT
+391 ADSSVKTVDSANAT
-405 INRIDAALQSVS
+405 INHIDAALQSVS

-425 VQNRFESTISNLQNI
+425 VQNRFDSTISNLQNI